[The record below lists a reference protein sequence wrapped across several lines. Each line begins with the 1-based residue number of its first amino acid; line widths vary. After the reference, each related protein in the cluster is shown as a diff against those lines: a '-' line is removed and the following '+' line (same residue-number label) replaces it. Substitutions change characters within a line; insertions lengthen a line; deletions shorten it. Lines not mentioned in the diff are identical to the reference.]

1 MKHTTSSPYDQTAN
15 VSNYRELAPL
25 KVPGLFDLHR
35 MAMLL
40 LAERA
45 PAAASVLVV
54 GAGGGLE
61 TLSLAQAQPKWK
73 FTGVDPSTAMLDLA
87 RDTLR
92 HVEDRVTLLEG
103 TVDRAPPGPFDGATS
118 ILTLHHV
125 SPAERLHTLR
135 SIHQRL
141 KSGARLVV
149 AGHSAAEESPEQW
162 MTRSVA
168 FGDRGALDWNKS
180 MGTARQMVERLHL
193 LTSSEEVEMLQEAG
207 FSEVQLFFAAF
218 SFRGFVATS

>member
-1 MKHTTSSPYDQTAN
+1 MTHATSSPYARTAN

-45 PAAASVLVV
+45 PASARVLVV
-54 GAGGGLE
+54 GAGGGME
-61 TLSLAQAQPKWK
+61 TRSMAQAQPGWR
-73 FTGVDPSTAMLDLA
+73 FTGVDPSPAMLDLA

-92 HVEDRVTLLEG
+92 DVEDRVTLLEG
-103 TVDRAPPGPFDGATS
+103 TVDRAPPGPFDGGTS

-141 KSGARLVV
+141 KPGARLVV
-149 AGHSAAEESPEQW
+149 AGHSGAEETPEKW

-168 FGDRGALDWNKS
+168 FGDRDALDWNRS
-180 MGTARQMVERLHL
+180 MDTAREMVERLHL
-193 LTSSEEVEMLQEAG
+193 LTSSEEMEMLREAR

-218 SFRGFVATS
+218 SFRGFVATA

>member
-1 MKHTTSSPYDQTAN
+1 MTHATSSPYAQTAR

-45 PAAASVLVV
+45 PGSASVLVV
-54 GAGGGLE
+54 GAGGGME
-61 TLSLAQAQPKWK
+61 TLSMSQAQSNWK
-73 FTGVDPSTAMLDLA
+73 FTGVDPSPAMLDLA

-141 KSGARLVV
+141 KPGARLVV
-149 AGHSAAEESPEQW
+149 AGHSGSEEAPEQW
-162 MTRSVA
+162 MMRSVA
-168 FGDRGALDWNKS
+168 FGDRDSLDWNKS
-180 MGTARQMVERLHL
+180 MRTAQQMVERLHL
-193 LTSSEEVEMLQEAG
+193 LTSSEEIEMLQEAG

-218 SFRGFVATS
+218 SFRGFVATA